1 MKSINIRTILGNII
15 TGLKR
20 YSVTIFIVLLVSS
33 LVTAVLLLNQ
43 VVLRSSDT
51 TGVTSNL
58 DSNTFDQDT
67 INRIEQLHTSTEYSE
82 SDTTLPDGRINP
94 FAE

>member
-1 MKSINIRTILGNII
+1 MKSINIRNTLSNII

-33 LVTAVLLLNQ
+33 LATAVLLLNQ
-43 VVLRSSDT
+43 VVLSSSDT

-82 SDTTLPDGRINP
+82 SDTVLPDGRINP